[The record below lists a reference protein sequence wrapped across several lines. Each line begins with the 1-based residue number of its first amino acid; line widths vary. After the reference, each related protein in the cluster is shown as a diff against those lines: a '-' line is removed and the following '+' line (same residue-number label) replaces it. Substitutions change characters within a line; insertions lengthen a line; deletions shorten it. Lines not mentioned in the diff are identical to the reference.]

1 MATRAAAYHLQPD
14 WQRVAALSTSFLMHA
29 VAAMA
34 VAVPLAMQVER
45 IEPRPVAASLI
56 DTPPP
61 LPPPPPEQNPP
72 PKAPVHRATPQP
84 SPVAPPVPTRSVI
97 EVPATPAPV
106 DIVPEQPAKPTT
118 TTDIAGAGPVGET
131 RRLAYDGALK
141 LRYPATALRSRQ
153 QGEVLLNVLV
163 DANGNV
169 QRIEIARSSGHAD
182 LDAAAREAVQ
192 RAHFKPVLRD
202 GRAIAAWG
210 TVPIEF
216 RLDRA

>member
-1 MATRAAAYHLQPD
+1 MATRAAAHHPQPD
-14 WQRVAALSTSFLMHA
+14 WQRVTALSTSFLMHA

-61 LPPPPPEQNPP
+61 LPPPPPEQDPP

-84 SPVAPPVPTRSVI
+84 PPVAPPAPTRSVI
-97 EVPATPAPV
+97 EVPVTPAPV
-106 DIVPEQPAKPTT
+106 DIVPEQPAKPTV
-118 TTDIAGAGPVGET
+118 TDGIADGDGAGKT

-141 LRYPATALRSRQ
+141 LKYPATALRSRQ

-163 DANGNV
+163 DASGNV
-169 QRIEIARSSGHAD
+169 QRIEIARSSGHTD
-182 LDAAAREAVQ
+182 LDTAAREAVQ

-202 GRAIAAWG
+202 GQAIAAWG
-210 TVPIEF
+210 VVPIEF

>member
-1 MATRAAAYHLQPD
+1 MATRAAAHHPQPD
-14 WQRVAALSTSFLMHA
+14 WQRITALSTSFLMHA

-45 IEPRPVAASLI
+45 IESRPVAASLI

-61 LPPPPPEQNPP
+61 VPPPPPEQQPP
-72 PKAPVHRATPQP
+72 PRAPLHHATSQP
-84 SPVAPPVPTRSVI
+84 PPAPPVPVRSVI
-97 EVPATPAPV
+97 EVPAPPAPV
-106 DIVPEQPAKPTT
+106 DATPVQPATPAATS
-118 TTDIAGAGPVGET
+118 DVADGAGAGET
-131 RRLAYDGALK
+131 RRLAYDGVLK
-141 LRYPATALRSRQ
+141 LKYPATALRSRQ

-163 DANGNV
+163 DASGNV

-182 LDAAAREAVQ
+182 LDSAAREAVQ

-202 GRAIAAWG
+202 GHAIAAWG

>member
-1 MATRAAAYHLQPD
+1 MATRAAAHHPQPD
-14 WQRVAALSTSFLMHA
+14 WQRIAALSTSFLMHA

-45 IEPRPVAASLI
+45 IESRPVAASLI

-61 LPPPPPEQNPP
+61 VPPPPPEQLPP
-72 PKAPVHRATPQP
+72 PRAPVHHATPQP
-84 SPVAPPVPTRSVI
+84 PPVAPPVPVRSVI
-97 EVPATPAPV
+97 EVPAPPAPIDATPV
-106 DIVPEQPAKPTT
+106 QPTT
-118 TTDIAGAGPVGET
+118 PSATSDVADGAGTGET

-141 LRYPATALRSRQ
+141 LKYPATALRSRQ
-153 QGEVLLNVLV
+153 QGEVLLSVLV
-163 DANGNV
+163 DPSGNV

-182 LDAAAREAVQ
+182 LDNAAREAVQ

-202 GRAIAAWG
+202 GQAIAAWG

>member
-1 MATRAAAYHLQPD
+1 MATRAAAHHPQPD
-14 WQRVAALSTSFLMHA
+14 WQRVTALSTSFLMHA

-45 IEPRPVAASLI
+45 LEPRPVAASLI
-56 DTPPP
+56 DAPPP
-61 LPPPPPEQNPP
+61 VPPPPPEQKP

-84 SPVAPPVPTRSVI
+84 PVAPPAPTRSVI

-106 DIVPEQPAKPTT
+106 DIVPEQPAKPTV
-118 TTDIAGAGPVGET
+118 TDGIADGDGAGET

-163 DANGNV
+163 DASGNV

-182 LDAAAREAVQ
+182 LDSAAREAVQ

>member
-1 MATRAAAYHLQPD
+1 MATRAAVHHPQPD
-14 WQRVAALSTSFLMHA
+14 WQRIAALSTSFLMHS
-29 VAAMA
+29 VAALA
-34 VAVPLAMQVER
+34 LAVPLAMQVER
-45 IEPRPVAASLI
+45 IEPRHVEASLI
-56 DTPPP
+56 EQPPP
-61 LPPPPPEQNPP
+61 LPPPPPEQSPP

-84 SPVAPPVPTRSVI
+84 PPVAPPTPTRSVI
-97 EVPATPAPV
+97 EAPVTPAPI
-106 DIVPEQPAKPTT
+106 DITPQQPSTPVS
-118 TTDIAGAGPVGET
+118 TDGIADGPAAGET

-141 LRYPATALRSRQ
+141 LKYPPTALRTRQ

-169 QRIEIARSSGHAD
+169 QRVEIARSSGHAD
-182 LDAAAREAVQ
+182 LDGAARDAVQ